1 MPIELPVRVHAT
13 TIAIAGCAAII
24 RGASGAGKSDLALR
38 CLMMAPNGLIHHPVH
53 LVADDYTELFDRD
66 GLLFARAPEQ
76 ISRLLEVRGLGIID
90 LEATCEAEVVL
101 VVDLV
106 EAAELTRLPDP
117 SAQVLL
123 VQDVR
128 VPALRLSTSE
138 PSAPAKLLLALDYVR
153 RNGQLPTV
161 K

>member
-117 SAQVLL
+117 SAKVLL

-128 VPALRLSTSE
+128 VPVLRLSTSE